1 MSRWF
6 IFNKRQIL
14 ASSVARQYIEL
25 ASAYVSAG
33 QIFAFTTL
41 KMLKRLIYEQRCL
54 YFFCAITMVTTSLYR
69 RCMLTVIKLSWFN
82 IHSQHQPT
90 GNTVYAIRHRPHG
103 DEQGPLD
110 VGH

>member
-14 ASSVARQYIEL
+14 ASSVASQYIEL

-33 QIFAFTTL
+33 QIFDFTTL

-69 RCMLTVIKLSWFN
+69 RCMLTVIKL
-82 IHSQHQPT
+82 
-90 GNTVYAIRHRPHG
+90 
-103 DEQGPLD
+103 
-110 VGH
+110 